1 MIGAAASLS
10 ERTTKMKLSLL
21 IRGGLALA
29 LALTLLSGIG
39 SSPARASQTFSFQG
53 NNNVANPV
61 NATAVFTITAGQV
74 VVMITNNYTTVA
86 GMADNQT
93 INGVNFT
100 LSTSISSVTGNITAN
115 PGTFINI
122 DGSGNVTP
130 AGSTLPWGSK
140 NTGSNVEISSL
151 VASGHG
157 GAPTIIGT
165 AANYSAANAS
175 IKNGS
180 HNPFLQGSATFTVL
194 ISGLSANAVIN
205 SMQFEFGTAS
215 GDNHN
220 GVPVTA
226 VPEPGTYGM
235 ALSAVGMLFGL
246 GVWRRRRLVTA

>member
-1 MIGAAASLS
+1 
-10 ERTTKMKLSLL
+10 MKLSLL

-61 NATAVFTITAGQV
+61 DATAVFTITAGQV
-74 VVMITNNYTTVA
+74 VVTITNNLTTLN
-86 GMADNQT
+86 GFADNQT

-100 LSTSISSVTGNITAN
+100 LSTSISSVTGNLTAN

-122 DGSGNVTP
+122 NNSGTVTP
-130 AGSTLPWGSK
+130 ASPGLPWGSK

-151 VASGHG
+151 LAGNGAG
-157 GAPTIIGT
+157 GAPTIIWT
-165 AANYSAANAS
+165 AANYSGANNS
-175 IKNGS
+175 IKNES
-180 HNPFLQGSATFTVL
+180 HNPWLQGSATFTVL

-205 SMQFEFGTAS
+205 SMQFEFGTAA
-215 GDNHN
+215 GDNTN
-220 GVPVTA
+220 GVPHVTA

-246 GVWRRRRLVTA
+246 GVWRRRRLMTA